1 MILKKYRY
9 LNLIS
14 IRYPLHKISN
24 GNYVINRVFYKL
36 IICIQIEEKQQY
48 VNHKLLIIY

>member
-9 LNLIS
+9 LNIIS
-14 IRYPLHKISN
+14 IRYRLQKINN

-36 IICIQIEEKQQY
+36 IICIEIEEKQHY
-48 VNHKLLIIY
+48 VNHKLLTIY